1 MYPIRRAPGI
11 IILMQ
16 QITAIKPTQ
25 RDPKR
30 MTVRVGQKVMGTLP
44 ISKVEE
50 LGIEV
55 GQTWDDALAE
65 QVAQAGAFDKAL
77 RQAMNRLN
85 RRAMSRRDLGQKLHG
100 LGYDE
105 PVREAVLDRLAEL
118 NFINDED
125 YARALIDA
133 TMRRKPAGP
142 QLLREKLYQ
151 KGIDRSMI
159 ERLVSEATDAMD
171 LAPGA
176 VELARKKLGTMQRCD
191 AETKRRRIYSLLAR
205 RGFNPD
211 TISSVMAELA
221 DELAKEPHLELDE
234 EI

>member
-1 MYPIRRAPGI
+1 MIT
-11 IILMQ
+11 MD

-30 MTVRVGQKVMGTLP
+30 VTVRVGRKVMGTLP
-44 ISKVEE
+44 ISKVHE
-50 LGIEV
+50 LGLEV
-55 GQTWDDALAE
+55 GQVWDDALAE
-65 QVAQAGAFDKAL
+65 RVAQAGAFDKAL

-85 RRAMSRRDLGQKLHG
+85 RRALSRRDLGQKLHG

-105 PVREAVLDRLAEL
+105 PVREAVLDRLTEL
-118 NFINDED
+118 KFIDDEV
-125 YARALIDA
+125 YGRALIDA

-142 QLLREKLYQ
+142 QLLRQKLYQ
-151 KGIDRSMI
+151 KGIDRSLI
-159 ERLVSEATDAMD
+159 ERLVSEATDAQD

-176 VELARKKLGTMQRCD
+176 VELARKKLRTLQRVD
-191 AETKRRRIYSLLAR
+191 PETRKRRLYGLLAR

-221 DELAKEPHLELDE
+221 DELAEGGEPEWE
-234 EI
+234 

>member
-1 MYPIRRAPGI
+1 
-11 IILMQ
+11 
-16 QITAIKPTQ
+16 
-25 RDPKR
+25 
-30 MTVRVGQKVMGTLP
+30 MGTLP
-44 ISKVEE
+44 ISKVED

-55 GQTWDDALAE
+55 GQVWDDAMAE
-65 QVAQAGAFDKAL
+65 RVAQAGVYDKAL

-85 RRAMSRRDLGQKLHG
+85 RRAMSRRDLGRKLHG

-105 PVREAVLDRLAEL
+105 PVREAVLDRLTEL
-118 NFINDED
+118 QFLDDEV

-142 QLLREKLYQ
+142 QLLRQKLYQ
-151 KGIDRSMI
+151 KGIDGSLI
-159 ERLVSEATDAMD
+159 ERLVSEATDAVD

-176 VELARKKLGTMQRCD
+176 VELARKKLRTMQRVD
-191 AETKRRRIYSLLAR
+191 AETKRRRLYGLLAR

-221 DELAKEPHLELDE
+221 DELSEGGENPWE
-234 EI
+234 